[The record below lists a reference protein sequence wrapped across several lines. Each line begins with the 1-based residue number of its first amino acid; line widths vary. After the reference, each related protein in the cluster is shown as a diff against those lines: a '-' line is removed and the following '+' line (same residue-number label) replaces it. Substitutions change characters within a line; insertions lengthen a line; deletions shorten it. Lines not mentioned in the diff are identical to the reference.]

1 MQNAPSSR
9 ALATA
14 QVAHTPRVQL
24 ARLPT
29 GVDLPYAEHGPPE
42 AAALVFLHG
51 YTDSRLSFQ
60 PIFAH
65 LPNDIRAL
73 ALTQRGHGDAT
84 RPSSGYQLRDF
95 ANDLRAFL
103 DHTAVTSAVIVGHS
117 MGAHIAQQFAA
128 DYPERTSGLVLEAAF
143 YDFASNVGVQEMRSE
158 VARLG
163 DPIDPQF
170 ARAFQESTLAQ
181 PVDASFIDLAVAESC
196 KCPARVWQAVLD
208 GLVTSDLAEAR
219 RRIERP
225 TLLVWGAADAFVSRA
240 DQAQLLA
247 AIPGAAL
254 REYAKAGHAVHWEEP
269 ARFAA
274 DVAAFARRH
283 AARA

>member
-1 MQNAPSSR
+1 MQNASSSR

-14 QVAHTPRVQL
+14 QLAHTPRVQL
-24 ARLPT
+24 ARLTT
-29 GVDLPYAEHGPPE
+29 GVDLPYTEHGPPE
-42 AAALVFLHG
+42 ATALVFLHG

-65 LPNDIRAL
+65 LPDDIRAL

-103 DHTAVTSAVIVGHS
+103 DHTGVTSAVIVGHS
-117 MGAHIAQQFAA
+117 MGAHIAQQFAV
-128 DYPERTSGLVLEAAF
+128 DYPERTRGLVLEGAF
-143 YDFASNVGVQEMRSE
+143 HDFASNVGVQEMRSE
-158 VARLG
+158 IARLR
-163 DPIDPQF
+163 DPIDPLF

-181 PVDASFIDLAVAESC
+181 PVDASFLDLVVAESC

-208 GLVTSDLAEAR
+208 GLVTSDLSDAR

-225 TLLVWGAADAFVSRA
+225 TLLVWGAADAFVPRA
-240 DQAQLLA
+240 DQAQLSA
-247 AIPGAAL
+247 AIRGAAL

-274 DVAAFARRH
+274 DVVAFARRH
-283 AARA
+283 ARLA